1 MQHQFQ
7 KNIETASARNA
18 EKMSRRDF
26 FSWAQTGLAGT
37 ALMDLLLKPKPSRAA
52 EPGNDS
58 SSATHFPPR
67 VKRVIH
73 VCLIGG
79 LSHLDSFDYK
89 PSLKKLH
96 GKVMPSDKPPETFFG
111 KIGLL
116 RKNDFE
122 FQQRGQSGLW
132 ISELFPHIAN
142 QADELTLIRS
152 MQADSANHT
161 PATFQENTG
170 FRLNGFPVLGAWL
183 SYGLGC
189 ETDELPSYVVMPD
202 VRGYPAAGTINWS
215 NGFLPALHQGV
226 PFQSQ
231 GPAIRD
237 LFPGREISKAT
248 EVASRQLLN
257 QFNES
262 HLERMGVNGEL
273 VARIRS
279 HALAAKMQLAVP
291 RVTDLSGE
299 TAATRSMYG
308 IDREEA
314 ASFGRNCLLARRL
327 LEQGVRFVQLF
338 SGGPFGSPRINWDG
352 HEDVKRNHHREAA
365 RIDQPV
371 AGLLKDLRQ
380 RGMLDDTLVL
390 FSTEFGRTPFTQS
403 AADTV
408 GTGRDHNMYG
418 FSVWMAGGG
427 LKRGMSYGATDE
439 FGWKSV
445 EKPVAWHDYHATVLH
460 LLGIDHTRLTY
471 YHNGIER
478 RLTNVHGE
486 VIHDILT

>member
-1 MQHQFQ
+1 MLYQ
-7 KNIETASARNA
+7 KTDQSESVSGSHS
-18 EKMSRRDF
+18 MSRREF
-26 FSWAQTGLAGT
+26 FSWARTGLAGT
-37 ALMDLLLKPKPSRAA
+37 ALMDLLLHQKSGGASESVRQTSPAP
-52 EPGNDS
+52 
-58 SSATHFPPR
+58 HFPPR
-67 VKRVIH
+67 VKRVVHI
-73 VCLIGG
+73 CLIGG

-89 PSLKKLH
+89 PALKDLH
-96 GKVMPSDKPPETFFG
+96 GKAMPTDKTPETFFG
-111 KIGLL
+111 KVGLL

-122 FQQRGQSGLW
+122 FRRRGQSGLW
-132 ISELFPHIAN
+132 ISDLFPHIAA
-142 QADELTLIRS
+142 QADELTLLRS
-152 MQADSANHT
+152 MKADSANHT

-170 FRLNGFPVLGAWL
+170 FRLNGFPVLGSWL

-189 ETDELPSYVVMPD
+189 ETDELPSFVVLPD

-237 LFPGREISKAT
+237 LFPERKISKTT
-248 EVASRQLLN
+248 EQASRRLLN
-257 QFNES
+257 QFNQG
-262 HLERMGVNGEL
+262 HLERMGANSDLE
-273 VARIRS
+273 ARIRS
-279 HALAAKMQLAVP
+279 HELAAKMQLAVP
-291 RVTDLSGE
+291 RVTDLSAE
-299 TAATRSMYG
+299 TPATQSLYG
-308 IDREEA
+308 FDSEVTA
-314 ASFGRNCLLARRL
+314 PFARNCLLARRL

-352 HEDVKRNHHREAA
+352 HENVKGNHLREAA

-371 AGLLKDLRQ
+371 AALVQDLRQ

-403 AADTV
+403 ASDQV
-408 GTGRDHNMYG
+408 GTGRDHNMNG

-427 LKRGMSYGATDE
+427 LKHGFSYGATDE

-445 EKPVAWHDYHATVLH
+445 EKPIAWHDYHATVLH
-460 LLGIDHTRLTY
+460 LLGIDHTRLTW

-486 VIHDILT
+486 VIHEILA

>member
-1 MQHQFQ
+1 
-7 KNIETASARNA
+7 
-18 EKMSRRDF
+18 MSRREF
-26 FSWAQTGLAGT
+26 FSWARTGLAGT
-37 ALMDLLLKPKPSRAA
+37 ALMDLLLHQKSGGASESVRQTSPAP
-52 EPGNDS
+52 
-58 SSATHFPPR
+58 HFPPR
-67 VKRVIH
+67 VKRVVHI
-73 VCLIGG
+73 CLIGG

-89 PSLKKLH
+89 PALKDLH
-96 GKVMPSDKPPETFFG
+96 GKAMPTDKTPETFFG
-111 KIGLL
+111 KVGLL

-122 FQQRGQSGLW
+122 FRRRGQSGLW
-132 ISELFPHIAN
+132 ISDLFPHIAA
-142 QADELTLIRS
+142 QADELTLLRS
-152 MQADSANHT
+152 MKADSANHT

-170 FRLNGFPVLGAWL
+170 FRLNGFPVLGSWL

-189 ETDELPSYVVMPD
+189 ETDELPSFVVLPD

-237 LFPGREISKAT
+237 LFPERKISKTT
-248 EVASRQLLN
+248 EQASRRLLN
-257 QFNES
+257 QFNQG
-262 HLERMGVNGEL
+262 HLERMGANSDLE
-273 VARIRS
+273 ARIRS
-279 HALAAKMQLAVP
+279 HELAAKMQLAVP
-291 RVTDLSGE
+291 RVTDLSAE
-299 TAATRSMYG
+299 TPATQSLYG
-308 IDREEA
+308 FDSEVTA
-314 ASFGRNCLLARRL
+314 PFARNCLLARRL

-352 HEDVKRNHHREAA
+352 HENVKGNHLREAA

-371 AGLLKDLRQ
+371 AALVQDLRQ

-403 AADTV
+403 ASDQV
-408 GTGRDHNMYG
+408 GTGRDHNMNG

-427 LKRGMSYGATDE
+427 LKHGFSYGATDE

-445 EKPVAWHDYHATVLH
+445 EKPIAWHDYHATVLH
-460 LLGIDHTRLTY
+460 LLGIDHTRLTW

-486 VIHDILT
+486 VIHEILA

>member
-1 MQHQFQ
+1 MSFPEPQQ
-7 KNIETASARNA
+7 KNLNSPPEN
-18 EKMSRRDF
+18 EFLSRRDF
-26 FSWAQTGLAGT
+26 FSWAGTGLAGT
-37 ALMDLLLKPKPSRAA
+37 ALMDLLLRQQSVRGATPKQ
-52 EPGNDS
+52 
-58 SSATHFPPR
+58 ATIPAPHFSPR
-67 VKRVIH
+67 VKRVVHI
-73 VCLIGG
+73 CLIGG

-96 GKVMPSDKPPETFFG
+96 GKEMPTDKKPETFFG
-111 KIGLL
+111 KVGLL

-122 FQQRGQSGLW
+122 FQQRGERGLW
-132 ISELFPHIAN
+132 ISELFPHIAA

-152 MQADSANHT
+152 MKADSANHT

-170 FRLNGFPVLGAWL
+170 FRLNGFPVLGSWL

-189 ETDELPSYVVMPD
+189 ETDELPSYVVLPD

-215 NGFLPALHQGV
+215 NGFLPAQHQGV
-226 PFQSQ
+226 PFQGE

-237 LFPGREISKAT
+237 LFPERQISEQT
-248 EVASRQLLN
+248 ELASRQLLTRFN
-257 QFNES
+257 QA
-262 HLERMGVNGEL
+262 HLERAGANSDLE
-273 VARIRS
+273 ARIRS
-279 HALAAKMQLAVP
+279 HVLAAKMQLAVP

-299 TAATRSMYG
+299 TAVTRSMYG
-308 IDREEA
+308 FDREETA
-314 ASFGRNCLLARRL
+314 PFARNCLLARRL

-352 HEDVKRNHHREAA
+352 HEDVKRNHLREAT

-380 RGMLDDTLVL
+380 RGMLEDTLVL

-403 AADTV
+403 ASNTV
-408 GTGRDHNMYG
+408 GTGRDHNMNG

-427 LKRGMSYGATDE
+427 LKHGISYGATDE

-445 EKPVAWHDYHATVLH
+445 EKVVPWHDYHATVLH
-460 LLGIDHTRLTY
+460 LLGIDHTRLTW

-486 VIHDILT
+486 VLHEILA

>member
-1 MQHQFQ
+1 MQDKIQEQF
-7 KNIETASARNA
+7 ETASARSD
-18 EKMSRRDF
+18 ETMSRRDF

-37 ALMDLLLKPKPSRAA
+37 ALMDLLLNPKPSRAA
-52 EPGNDS
+52 GPVNAKLAE
-58 SSATHFPPR
+58 THFPPR

-96 GKVMPSDKPPETFFG
+96 GKVMPTDKKPETFFG
-111 KIGLL
+111 QVGLL

-132 ISELFPHIAN
+132 MSELFPHIAN

-152 MQADSANHT
+152 MKADSANHT

-189 ETDELPSYVVMPD
+189 ETDELPSFVVMPD

-248 EVASRQLLN
+248 EVASRKLLN
-257 QFNES
+257 QFNQS
-262 HLERMGVNGEL
+262 HLERMGVNSEL

-279 HALAAKMQLAVP
+279 HELAAKMQLAVP
-291 RVTDLSGE
+291 KVTDLSGE
-299 TAATRSMYG
+299 TAATKALYG
-308 IDREEA
+308 MEHEA
-314 ASFGRNCLLARRL
+314 AAPFGRNCLLARRL

-352 HEDVKRNHHREAA
+352 HEDVKRNHLREAA
-365 RIDQPV
+365 RIDQPI

-403 AADTV
+403 ASNTV
-408 GTGRDHNMYG
+408 GTGRDHNMNG

-427 LKRGMSYGATDE
+427 LKHGMSYGATDE

-460 LLGIDHTRLTY
+460 LLGVDHSRLTY

-486 VIHDILT
+486 VIQDILA